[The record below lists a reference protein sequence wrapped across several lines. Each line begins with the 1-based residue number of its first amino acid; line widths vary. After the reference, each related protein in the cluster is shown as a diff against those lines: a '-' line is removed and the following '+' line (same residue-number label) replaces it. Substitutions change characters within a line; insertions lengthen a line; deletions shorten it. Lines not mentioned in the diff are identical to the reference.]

1 MNAPRATLIGT
12 FILGALA
19 LLVAGVLFFGGNA
32 LRNEHVKIVSFFDA
46 SVSGLRVGAPVTFRG
61 VPIGEVKSIGV
72 RVNPRTGQSIIQV
85 NMELVPHAL
94 SVYGAPLPRD
104 EAFVPSLVHDGL
116 TAQLMMQSFVTG
128 LLSVEL
134 AFRPG
139 EQVLRFGDATLPEVP
154 SVPGHFE
161 ALAKQLETIDIAA
174 VLDSLQRTLAAA
186 QPALHQLPRVL
197 TSLERTLG
205 TIDREVGAS
214 SASLQQ
220 TLDTVRT
227 LATNE
232 VGASSASLQQTLGA
246 ARTLATNLDR
256 EGASTLAAM
265 RQTLAKADATLDGA
279 HALVD
284 PHGHTAMQVQRA
296 VDDLAAT
303 SARLRNL
310 AERVDR
316 DPSVL
321 VRGR

>member
-1 MNAPRATLIGT
+1 MTRPSATLIGT
-12 FILGALA
+12 FVLGALG
-19 LLVAGVLFFGGNA
+19 LVVAGVLFFGGGM
-32 LRNEHVKIVSFFDA
+32 LREKRLAAVSFFDT
-46 SVSGLRVGAPVTFRG
+46 SVAGLRVGAPVTFRG
-61 VPIGEVKSIGV
+61 VPVGEVKSLGV
-72 RVNPRTGQSIIQV
+72 RVDRTTGRSIIQV
-85 NMELVPHAL
+85 NMELLPQTL
-94 SVYGAPLPRD
+94 TVYGAPIPTG
-104 EAFVPSLVHDGL
+104 EALVPSLVRDGL
-116 TAQLMMQSFVTG
+116 TAQLVMQSFVTG

-139 EQVLRFGDATLPEVP
+139 EQVSRFGDATLPEVP

-161 ALAKQLETIDIAA
+161 ALAKQLETVDIAA
-174 VLDSLQRTLAAA
+174 VLDTLQRTLAAA

-197 TSLERTLG
+197 TSFERTLG

-220 TLDTVRT
+220 TL
-227 LATNE
+227 A
-232 VGASSASLQQTLGA
+232 A
-246 ARTLATNLDR
+246 ARTLATDLDR
-256 EGASTLAAM
+256 NTASTLAAL
-265 RQTLAKADATLDGA
+265 RGTLAKADGTLGKADATLDGLNE
-279 HALVD
+279 LVD
-284 PHGHTAMQVQRA
+284 PRGHTAMQVRRA

>member
-1 MNAPRATLIGT
+1 MNASRATLIGT

-19 LLVAGVLFFGGNA
+19 LLVAGVLFFGGSA
-32 LRNEHVKIVSFFDA
+32 LRNKHVTIVSFFDA
-46 SVSGLRVGAPVTFRG
+46 SVAGLRAGAPVTFRG

-94 SVYGAPLPRD
+94 SVHGAPLPLD
-104 EAFVPSLVHDGL
+104 EELVPSLVHDGL

-154 SVPGHFE
+154 SVPGNFE
-161 ALAKQLETIDIAA
+161 ALAKQLQTIDFAA
-174 VLDSLQRTLAAA
+174 VLDTLQRTLAAA

-205 TIDREVGAS
+205 TIDREAGAS
-214 SASLQQ
+214 STSLQQ
-220 TLDTVRT
+220 TLD
-227 LATNE
+227 
-232 VGASSASLQQTLGA
+232 A

-256 EGASTLAAM
+256 EGAGTLAAM

-284 PHGHTAMQVQRA
+284 PRGHTAMQVQRA

-316 DPSVL
+316 DPTVL
-321 VRGR
+321 VHGR